1 MVTISEIRGRI
12 NNGQSTA
19 RAEVEAAFGRAEQSS
34 GYHALLNLTK
44 ERALERAD
52 AIDARLNN
60 GEDAGALAGVPFVV
74 KDNFLAFGAP
84 TTAASR
90 MLEDFV
96 APVQATVVEKLEHAG
111 AICIGK
117 SNLDAFAHGGSTENS
132 AFGVTNN
139 AHDMTKVAGGSSGGS
154 AVITALNV
162 VPFAL
167 GTDTG
172 GSIRQPASFN
182 GVYGHKPTYGMAS
195 RYGVVAMA
203 SSTDTM
209 GCFATTAADAE
220 LVMSIMAGKDT
231 KDHTTLDDYFKPAD
245 NAPKNLKI
253 GLISESMTDDVDT
266 EVRERVNKFVDK
278 LKAAGHTVDTVSLPM
293 SRYALAMYYI
303 IVPAEVSSNLA
314 RYDGVRYGLRADGV
328 KNLAELYGLSRDQGF
343 MPENKRRIILGSYVL
358 SSGFYDAYF
367 QQASKARTLLI
378 NEYNKLYKLYDV
390 LLSPTAP
397 TPAFGIGENVDEP
410 VKMYLA
416 DIMTV
421 PPSLAGLPAL
431 SVPAGNS
438 STGLPIGVQLIAPAK
453 QDALLFALAKQLEG
467 VSHA

>member
-167 GTDTG
+167 GDRK
-172 GSIRQPASFN
+172 S
-182 GVYGHKPTYGMAS
+182 
-195 RYGVVAMA
+195 VV
-203 SSTDTM
+203 
-209 GCFATTAADAE
+209 
-220 LVMSIMAGKDT
+220 
-231 KDHTTLDDYFKPAD
+231 
-245 NAPKNLKI
+245 
-253 GLISESMTDDVDT
+253 
-266 EVRERVNKFVDK
+266 
-278 LKAAGHTVDTVSLPM
+278 
-293 SRYALAMYYI
+293 
-303 IVPAEVSSNLA
+303 
-314 RYDGVRYGLRADGV
+314 
-328 KNLAELYGLSRDQGF
+328 
-343 MPENKRRIILGSYVL
+343 
-358 SSGFYDAYF
+358 
-367 QQASKARTLLI
+367 
-378 NEYNKLYKLYDV
+378 
-390 LLSPTAP
+390 
-397 TPAFGIGENVDEP
+397 
-410 VKMYLA
+410 
-416 DIMTV
+416 
-421 PPSLAGLPAL
+421 
-431 SVPAGNS
+431 
-438 STGLPIGVQLIAPAK
+438 
-453 QDALLFALAKQLEG
+453 
-467 VSHA
+467 